1 MSTNFIMN
9 DNLNILTGLPKNK
22 EDDLKV
28 CQEFSDTIGKKVIC
42 GSSTMKMYCRE
53 LKIIPE
59 INIIKTDSLPV
70 VKYKIEGVDL
80 ATEGVITLNKCYQVL
95 TGNKTDNQEANQLA
109 QLLNSGTNI
118 KFIIGTSDNN
128 EKEIYLKANLLTRR
142 EIVEKIAG
150 IFSNKISITLI

>member
-28 CQEFSDTIGKKVIC
+28 CQEFSNTIGKKVIC

-59 INIIKTDSLPV
+59 INIIKTDNLPI
-70 VKYKIEGVDL
+70 VKYKIEGIDL
-80 ATEGVITLNKCYQVL
+80 AAEGIITLNKCCQVL
-95 TGNKTDNQEANQLA
+95 SGNQTDNQEVNQLA
-109 QLLNSGTNI
+109 QLLNSSTSI
-118 KFIIGTSDNN
+118 KFIVGTADNN
-128 EKEIYLKANLLTRR
+128 EQETYLKANLLARR
-142 EIVEKIAG
+142 EIIEKIAC
-150 IFSNKISITLI
+150 IFSNKTSITLI